1 MEAGMSVVS
10 DSIVKTQ
17 TLQWLKTPS
26 SIEKEIINEIDDLD
40 SSKIAFDFSRYN
52 ITSRMRLS
60 KISRGIHSKAFN
72 DLLMSYVK
80 AGRYPLMIKDVLAGK
95 ESASQRNIHDIA
107 TMISSN
113 PKLLKDF
120 VVYALVK
127 ELEATS
133 EIAGA
138 KSLPEP
144 RAEQLETMINCFD
157 GIYRQLFSTA
167 DSRLKE
173 VLADAIRTDLDIVKL
188 VRIQPRRKGFNGI
201 HIIFSLATL
210 FIVLYSTAFFFID
223 AEASWLAVKKFLGV
237 D

>member
-1 MEAGMSVVS
+1 MSVS
-10 DSIVKTQ
+10 DSIIKTQ

-52 ITSRMRLS
+52 ISSRMRLS

-72 DLLMSYVK
+72 ELLMSHVK
-80 AGRYPLMIKDVLAGK
+80 AGRYPLMIRDVLAGK
-95 ESASQRNIHDIA
+95 ESASQRNIQDIA
-107 TMISSN
+107 MMINSD

-138 KSLPEP
+138 KKLPES
-144 RAEQLETMINCFD
+144 RAEQLEAMINCFD
-157 GIYRQLFSTA
+157 GIYRELFSTA
-167 DSRLKE
+167 TPQLKE
-173 VLADAIRTDLDIVKL
+173 VLADAIRTDMDIVKL
-188 VRIQPRRKGFNGI
+188 VRVQPKRKGVNGI
-201 HIIFSLATL
+201 HIIFGIALL
-210 FIVLYSTAFFFID
+210 FTMLYSTAFFFID
-223 AEASWLAVKKFLGV
+223 TKASWLAIKIFLGV
-237 D
+237 G